1 MKKISFS
8 SNKIDSKDYTE
19 FMMYEV
25 RESED
30 KKGEFLALAIDNE
43 SRGEEYIALFGA
55 KGERTR
61 PKSMSLGK
69 IVRWTDR
76 KSHLR
81 VDKSGATLSIF
92 NFVRCLAPC

>member
-1 MKKISFS
+1 
-8 SNKIDSKDYTE
+8 
-19 FMMYEV
+19 MYEV

-61 PKSMSLGK
+61 
-69 IVRWTDR
+69 R
-76 KSHLR
+76 R
-81 VDKSGATLSIF
+81 VCRLEK
-92 NFVRCLAPC
+92 

>member
-8 SNKIDSKDYTE
+8 SNKIDSEDYTE

-55 KGERTR
+55 KGERTSR
-61 PKSMSLGK
+61 
-69 IVRWTDR
+69 
-76 KSHLR
+76 R
-81 VDKSGATLSIF
+81 VCRLEKQ
-92 NFVRCLAPC
+92 